1 VKNLSENKITGQTAE
16 ETGGIPTPPDQEDMA
31 ATDMISETVAEIMD
45 NIREEFD
52 DDDSKQPK

>member
-1 VKNLSENKITGQTAE
+1 LSENKITGQTAE